1 MTATSTTDADQIRS
15 AFKSIRDSL
24 PGSFRAHLE
33 PGKSVAIGTAPG
45 RLDVMGGIADYSG
58 ATVLEATIGA
68 RTTVLVQP
76 RGDGR
81 IRVVTVGPE
90 AGTLDGAA
98 FELSSDVFWRQDAG
112 TTGSTL
118 VAPDHLRNT
127 IGTENRW
134 ASYVVGVWYILL
146 SEGIATTLPGAN
158 VIVHGTVPLGA
169 GVASSAALEVATM
182 RAVTT
187 AFGIDL
193 DGFRIAALCQLVE
206 HRVAGAPCGIMDQ
219 ITCTLGQSGRLLAL
233 HCQPHDILGH
243 VPLPAGATV
252 LGLDSG
258 VKHAVGGERYPRVR
272 TAAFMGRE
280 MLIKGIEGVHIEV
293 PGDHL
298 CNIDPEAFR
307 AVRQHLPVTI
317 TGGDFLDHYGNH
329 RDPAT
334 HIDRATQYRIRGA
347 TAHAVSEQSRVVRFR
362 DALGNAMSTTKASTR
377 EAALVRAGR
386 QMYGSHRSY
395 SRNCGLGAPE
405 TDMIVNLARSEGPH
419 NGIYGAK
426 ITGGGSGG
434 TVAILAEA
442 GDGGALSSRAS
453 LAVTRIRNA
462 FAQSTGRP
470 PRIIDGTSPGAM
482 QLPAIIEIW

>member
-15 AFKSIRDSL
+15 AFKFIRDSL
-24 PGSFRAHLE
+24 PGSVRAHLE

-76 RGDGR
+76 REDSR

-90 AGTLDGAA
+90 AGALDGAT

-118 VAPDHLRNT
+118 VAADHLRNA
-127 IGTENRW
+127 IGKENRW

-146 SEGIATTLPGAN
+146 SEGIASSLRGAN

-219 ITCTLGQSGRLLAL
+219 VTCTLGQSGRLLAL
-233 HCQPHDILGH
+233 QCQPHDILGH

-272 TAAFMGRE
+272 AAAFMGRE
-280 MLIKGIEGVHIEV
+280 MLIRGIDGVQIDV

-298 CNIDPEAFR
+298 CNIDRETFR
-307 AVRQHLPVTI
+307 AVRDLLPVTI
-317 TGGDFLDHYGNH
+317 TGGDFLDQFGTH
-329 RDPAT
+329 RDAAT
-334 HIDRATQYRIRGA
+334 RIDRATKYRIRGA
-347 TAHAVSEQSRVVRFR
+347 TEHAVSEQSRVVRFR
-362 DALGNAMSTTKASTR
+362 EALGDATSTAKAATR
-377 EAALVRAGR
+377 EASLIRAGR

-405 TDMIVNLARSEGPH
+405 TDMIVTLARNEGPEH
-419 NGIYGAK
+419 GIFGAK

-442 GDGGALSSRAS
+442 GDAGTLSPRANQS
-453 LAVTRIRNA
+453 VTRVCAA

-482 QLPAIIEIW
+482 QLPAITEIW

>member
-1 MTATSTTDADQIRS
+1 MTATTTNADQIRS
-15 AFKSIRDSL
+15 AYKSFRNSL
-24 PGSFRAHLE
+24 SASARAHLE
-33 PGKSVAIGTAPG
+33 PGKPVAVGTAPG

-68 RTTVLVQP
+68 RTTVMVQP
-76 RGDGR
+76 RQDGL
-81 IRVVTVGPE
+81 IRVLTVGPE
-90 AGTLDGAA
+90 AGPLDGAT
-98 FELSSDVFWRQDAG
+98 FELSSAKFWRHDAPSTHG
-112 TTGSTL
+112 TL
-118 VAPDHLRNT
+118 VDPDHLRNI
-127 IGTENRW
+127 IGMENRW

-146 SEGIATTLPGAN
+146 SEGITSSLSGAN

-182 RAVTT
+182 RAVTA
-187 AFGIDL
+187 AFSIDL

-219 ITCTLGQSGRLLAL
+219 VTCTLGQSGRLLAL
-233 HCQPHDILGH
+233 RCQPHDILGH
-243 VPLPAGATV
+243 VPLPAGATF

-280 MLIKGIEGVHIEV
+280 MLVQGIDGVQMEV

-298 CNIDPEAFR
+298 CNIDPEDFR
-307 AVRQHLPVTI
+307 TVRQHLPVSI
-317 TGGDFLDHYGNH
+317 TGGDFLDRYGSH
-329 RDPAT
+329 RDLAT
-334 HIDRATQYRIRGA
+334 HIDRTTRYRVRGA
-347 TAHAVSEQSRVVRFR
+347 TEHAVTEQARVVRFR
-362 DALGNAMSTTKASTR
+362 EALAKAMSTTNQRTR
-377 EAALVRAGR
+377 EAALIRAGR

-405 TDMIVNLARSEGPH
+405 TDLIVSLARNEGPET
-419 NGIYGAK
+419 GLYGAK

-434 TVAILAEA
+434 TVALLAEA
-442 GDGGALSSRAS
+442 NAGGVLSPRANQAVSR
-453 LAVTRIRNA
+453 VRDA
-462 FAQSTGRP
+462 FGSSTGRP

-482 QLPAIIEIW
+482 QLPAIIEVW